1 VNLINST
8 TIGANAFEKLVV
20 PNGFGSGS
28 NRRVTL
34 HAQVHIILVGL
45 NGNVVIGLREDLEGF
60 PGTNATF
67 VAQNLAVCTSGTPLL
82 ERKLIREAHSASY
95 RSGEENFGE
104 GQNGGVGGH
113 RDGVNFGAGEELAGL
128 LGAKVEPEVQ
138 TIGVGLSRSAKAGNR
153 VLGARGDWVAPGKAW
168 DRVSDTQIFG
178 KRDFSLDLAFTR
190 AHTVNIRGKGLAVLD
205 SVAFVG
211 VFVTARRIQNGS
223 LHNDGV
229 PTAEEVTV
237 ESISGGVTSGKNERL
252 NTLAVGVLI
261 NGVEGFHEEI
271 WYTHGVGG
279 RAVAVVGHL
288 NREGHVIT
296 VVGRIEI
303 HSVPALGEMKLE
315 AKSVFAELRGS
326 GQVGSFGVRLLSQT
340 GIADSTVGDQR
351 SIVRPASQISRGHSK
366 TWRESFPSRRRLVS
380 TS

>member
-1 VNLINST
+1 
-8 TIGANAFEKLVV
+8 
-20 PNGFGSGS
+20 
-28 NRRVTL
+28 
-34 HAQVHIILVGL
+34 
-45 NGNVVIGLREDLEGF
+45 
-60 PGTNATF
+60 
-67 VAQNLAVCTSGTPLL
+67 
-82 ERKLIREAHSASY
+82 
-95 RSGEENFGE
+95 
-104 GQNGGVGGH
+104 
-113 RDGVNFGAGEELAGL
+113 
-128 LGAKVEPEVQ
+128 
-138 TIGVGLSRSAKAGNR
+138 LSRSAKAGNR

-190 AHTVNIRGKGLAVLD
+190 AHTMNIRGKGLAVLD

-211 VFVTARRIQNGS
+211 VLVTARRIQNGS

-252 NTLAVGVLI
+252 NTLAVRVLI

-279 RAVAVVGHL
+279 RAVPVVGHL
-288 NREGHVIT
+288 NREGHMIA

-315 AKSVFAELRGS
+315 AKSVLAELRGS

-340 GIADSTVGDQR
+340 GIADCTVGDQR
-351 SIVRPASQISRGHSK
+351 SIVRPASQISRSHSK
-366 TWRESFPSRRRLVS
+366 TWRESFPSRIRLVS
-380 TS
+380 TSRAEKIVYGQPTIGHQRVGTIGPAVIQIGMPVHRVIHFLNGTGGTGRSEKLLVDIYVGRSLLERVETIGATDSVYVIPDNTGLNEGVNSSSEERLPLAKDLEERGERRSPVNVGWR